1 MGFFFF
7 FFFFFSHPFSVLC
20 LGGGCEDEL
29 AAGRVWAVDFLCC
42 CGDRGGLPVPTPERR
57 GLAPGSGA
65 DYPLGVVVPGPRSI
79 ECIWGV
85 WVWVPCPFLCV
96 YMWGEGVNIRLRA
109 WGWEH
114 MLVYMCACRLR
125 LCVRSGLRLRLTHH
139 LSRPPPH
146 HHALPVEDAAVRWWF
161 LAPGQDARA
170 SAAHSRRS
178 IGGAWPYWPCWA
190 PIVGWGAF
198 GSPGP
203 GPGPPWCGRL
213 SVEPAGLP
221 PRHPGAPT
229 LWLSGV
235 PPSGSPLPFSGWRPR
250 LSCGGL
256 LGVPCPGGPP
266 DVWARVF
273 SVPASCLA
281 GWGCCSPHTL
291 LNIYMEEP
299 YEHKRAHTHRCTLK
313 HSHWYKNRCSQ
324 THIVLICCCFKT
336 YFVISYVCCS
346 ITFNI

>member
-1 MGFFFF
+1 M
-7 FFFFFSHPFSVLC
+7 
-20 LGGGCEDEL
+20 
-29 AAGRVWAVDFLCC
+29 
-42 CGDRGGLPVPTPERR
+42 
-57 GLAPGSGA
+57 
-65 DYPLGVVVPGPRSI
+65 
-79 ECIWGV
+79 GV

-146 HHALPVEDAAVRWWF
+146 HHALPVEDAAGALVISRAGAGCSGERRPTLGGR
-161 LAPGQDARA
+161 LA
-170 SAAHSRRS
+170 
-178 IGGAWPYWPCWA
+178 
-190 PIVGWGAF
+190 
-198 GSPGP
+198 GP
-203 GPGPPWCGRL
+203 GPTGLAGPRLWGGGPLGLRAQGPVRPGVVDCRWSLRACRHGTLGRL
-213 SVEPAGLP
+213 HCGCRRSRLRALLCPFL
-221 PRHPGAPT
+221 
-229 LWLSGV
+229 GV
-235 PPSGSPLPFSGWRPR
+235 PAVV
-250 LSCGGL
+250 L
-256 LGVPCPGGPP
+256 LGVPCPGGL
-266 DVWARVF
+266 WMFGARVF

-299 YEHKRAHTHRCTLK
+299 YEHKRAHTHKCTLK

-336 YFVISYVCCS
+336 YFVILVMCAAQ
-346 ITFNI
+346 